1 MKKEKKE
8 IMKKIG
14 SIVVAGTILL
24 GSNSIVLAKENN
36 YVSANNIKQ
45 STTNKQE
52 EIEVYYN
59 GERIEFDQQPILVN
73 DRTLVP
79 FRKVFESMGCIVYY
93 NNSESKVMALT
104 KEGDILTHTIGTN
117 TFDLNGEEKTFDSA
131 STILNDRTLIPLRAV
146 AETLSAE
153 VEWNDKEQTVTI
165 EKEETKLDDIEKE
178 VINHVLDIN
187 YNPKDTK
194 RYVEYRRQH
203 PELSIE
209 QVIMDVNM
217 DLDKELV
224 LVTVNNKVGDIT
236 YNGMSYKVP
245 KEEDIEIIENPED
258 VLAYSNKF
266 NHYPESYEP
275 TDLENANQEYVE
287 KARVT
292 GSWCPNAY
300 LRKEANLAY
309 QEMCDAYLNED
320 STRNSNSLEVF
331 YGYNNVSNLQTN
343 INSMKQIGI
352 QRFDISQAGDFAY
365 TMFEQP
371 NASKLR
377 SGLAFY
383 ITQTPNYTKTVL
395 EYKQKYYELNDR
407 EIYELDNWS
416 RDANAKQT
424 MEWINSNCYRFGFC
438 QPYKEENQYITHMEP
453 QPYFLVY
460 IGKEEAQKMHDEN
473 LNYDTFHAKYI
484 NPVVNEN
491 KFSIEKESTEKVL
504 KKF

>member
-217 DLDKELV
+217 DLDRELE
-224 LVTVNNKVGDIT
+224 LKKSPDGW
-236 YNGMSYKVP
+236 YEYYQA
-245 KEEDIEIIENPED
+245 KEEDIEDIDPKYYDSNL
-258 VLAYSNKF
+258 VLVNKF
-266 NHYPESYEP
+266 HRIDNNYMPDDLVISEITYITAFES
-275 TDLENANQEYVE
+275 
-287 KARVT
+287 
-292 GSWCPNAY
+292 
-300 LRKEANLAY
+300 RKEADEYY
-309 QEMCDAYLNED
+309 QRMKEDAKKDGVNIMLRLGYEGSITIDTIFNSSMNVSRYYLNNELLG
-320 STRNSNSLEVF
+320 S
-331 YGYNNVSNLQTN
+331 Y
-343 INSMKQIGI
+343 
-352 QRFDISQAGDFAY
+352 
-365 TMFEQP
+365 FEQP
-371 NASKLR
+371 SGFSELPTGLR
-377 SGLAFY
+377 FDMNIAY
-383 ITQTPNYTKTVL
+383 IDNIFMYIYML
-395 EYKQKYYELNDR
+395 ENNIEIPEEFKEDYELHLS
-407 EIYELDNWS
+407 I
-416 RDANAKQT
+416 
-424 MEWINSNCYRFGFC
+424 INSTIKELEWLKANSYKYGFVERYSKDKEHITRYKHTLHRYRYVGVDVA
-438 QPYKEENQYITHMEP
+438 KI
-453 QPYFLVY
+453 
-460 IGKEEAQKMHDEN
+460 MHDEN
-473 LNYDTFHAKYI
+473 LCLEEYWAKYL
-484 NPVVNEN
+484 NPTVNNIDYEGP
-491 KFSIEKESTEKVL
+491 SQQKVYI
-504 KKF
+504 K